1 MFEVRNGIHIVIVLY
16 IILCL
21 ILWHFK
27 PSMMFK
33 DKEMLQFGLGENKSI
48 FNYQISIIILA
59 ILMFYIFEIIWLK
72 RNNFL

>member
-16 IILCL
+16 IMLCL
-21 ILWHFK
+21 VLWHVK
-27 PSMMFK
+27 PKMMFNGSTMK
-33 DKEMLQFGLGENKSI
+33 QFGIGENKSV
-48 FNYQISIIILA
+48 FNYQITIIILA